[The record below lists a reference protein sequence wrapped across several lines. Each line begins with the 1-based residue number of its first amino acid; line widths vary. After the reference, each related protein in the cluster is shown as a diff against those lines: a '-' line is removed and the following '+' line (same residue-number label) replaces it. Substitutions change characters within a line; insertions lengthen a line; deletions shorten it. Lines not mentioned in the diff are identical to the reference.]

1 MPAPLTPEQA
11 RAALD
16 CQGISIAEFSRI
28 HALNKNLVSDLLNGR
43 KKGRRG
49 EAHRAA
55 VLLGIKAGVLPACL
69 LTHTSPTTPTRNI
82 ACIRMQ
88 NESANTAQR

>member
-1 MPAPLTPEQA
+1 MNTMPAPLSPEQA

-16 CQGISIAEFSRI
+16 RQGVSLAEFSRK

-55 VLLGIKAGVLPACL
+55 VLLRIKDGEI
-69 LTHTSPTTPTRNI
+69 S
-82 ACIRMQ
+82 
-88 NESANTAQR
+88 E